1 MSVPARDLMPPVA
14 VLLDLDG
21 TLADTAADLARA
33 MNVLRGELGLPPM
46 SPGAL
51 RPYVSQGA
59 RGMLAH
65 GLDLRPDDARYVELR
80 DRFLTIYADCCAV
93 EARLFDGF
101 AAVLATLRDNGL
113 GIGVVTNKM
122 ERFAAPLLRALDVW
136 PDADC
141 LITPDQLAHPKPD
154 PEGVLLACARLGVEP
169 AQCVFVGDDRRDI
182 AAGRAAGT
190 RTVVA
195 AWGYIPP
202 DEDPAA
208 WGADACIETPAQL
221 PALCQR
227 WGSA

>member
-1 MSVPARDLMPPVA
+1 MSAAAHESASLAA

-33 MNVLRGELGLPPM
+33 MDVLRGELGLPPL
-46 SPGAL
+46 PAGAL

-59 RGMLAH
+59 RGMLAC

-93 EARLFDGF
+93 DARLFDGF

-113 GIGVVTNKM
+113 RIGVVTNKL

-141 LITPDQLAHPKPD
+141 LITPDQLARPKPD
-154 PEGVLLACARLGVEP
+154 PEGVLLACKLLGVEP

-182 AAGRAAGT
+182 EAGRAAGT

-195 AWGYIPP
+195 AYGYLPP
-202 DEDPAA
+202 DEDITT
-208 WGADACIETPAQL
+208 WGADARIDAPAQL